1 MGTVPRGTLVPASIS
16 LRMASRSPAM
26 ERSIT
31 VSAPAFTAA
40 FSFFIS
46 ISGLL
51 QSGEVPMLALT
62 LMPAGCPTRRGSTF
76 LWQGLPR
83 STMVP
88 SEMALRMTLRSSP
101 SLAQR
106 LSRWASRSFLRAL
119 FLLRISDILFSKKG
133 RRKAVPSHGSQSPAG
148 GLPAVS
154 LHLPDCGIAN
164 GFSVGIFSCSGKRD
178 RISRHLRT
186 ENCIEQICFHL
197 LANIPIYG

>member
-1 MGTVPRGTLVPASIS
+1 MKSTPCFACFSISSKSSSGWREEISRFASSSFSPAAYMGTVPRGTLVPASIS

-62 LMPAGCPTRRGSTF
+62 LMPAGCPTRMGSTF

-133 RRKAVPSHGSQSPAG
+133 RRKAVPSHGSQRSSGCVPASA
-148 GLPAVS
+148 GL
-154 LHLPDCGIAN
+154 
-164 GFSVGIFSCSGKRD
+164 RD
-178 RISRHLRT
+178 R
-186 ENCIEQICFHL
+186 
-197 LANIPIYG
+197 